1 MLNQST
7 TSPRTGVHPLA
18 PDPSFV
24 LAQHGRGA
32 VGHGVR
38 QRWTSAQDAA
48 RALRTGRAD
57 VVVGC
62 LPFDSRQPAALF
74 EPKSWDPDVDDAASV
89 LPGPGTSGAGVPS
102 VRSWHEEPEPSE
114 HVARVARAVE
124 LARAGALDKV
134 VLARALRL
142 ELDESASALDLLRRF
157 VADDREGNGY
167 LVRLP
172 RDGAVPGGHMVGSSP
187 EALIRREG
195 LEVYTHPLAGTAA
208 RRPEDRD
215 LDREAALALQ
225 TSRKDLD
232 EHRYVVDAIEAALR
246 PLCAE
251 LDVPPL
257 PTLAHTER
265 IWHLGTPIR
274 GVLADPAH
282 TALDLAAALHPTP
295 AVCGSPRQAALQ
307 HILGTESPRGYY
319 AGAVGWCDASGDGH
333 WRVLLR
339 GGHLAE
345 DGLSLTAHAGGGIVA
360 DSDPEA
366 ELAETRLK
374 FTPVLTALGVQDRVK
389 ELLDTAPALP
399 RSRG

>member
-1 MLNQST
+1 MLNQPT
-7 TSPRTGVHPLA
+7 TSPRTQAHSRAL
-18 PDPSFV
+18 DPTFV
-24 LAQHGRGA
+24 LSQRGRSAVGRGI
-32 VGHGVR
+32 R
-38 QRWTSAQDAA
+38 QRWSSGQDAA
-48 RALRTGRAD
+48 RALRAGDAG

-62 LPFDSRQPAALF
+62 LPFDTRQPAALF
-74 EPKSWDPDVDDAASV
+74 EPESWDPDAAA
-89 LPGPGTSGAGVPS
+89 LPGPGTSATGVPT
-102 VRSWHEEPEPSE
+102 VRSWHEEPEPHE

-124 LARAGALDKV
+124 LARSGALDKV
-134 VLARALRL
+134 VLARVLRL
-142 ELDESASALDLLRRF
+142 DLAEPGDPLELLRRF

-172 RDGAVPGGHMVGSSP
+172 TDSALPGGHMIGSSP
-187 EALIRREG
+187 EVLVRREG
-195 LEVYTHPLAGTAA
+195 LEVSTHPLAGTAA
-208 RRPEDRD
+208 RRPEDRN

-225 TSRKDLD
+225 TSHKDLD
-232 EHRYVVDAIEAALR
+232 EHRYVVDAIEAVLR

-265 IWHLGTPIR
+265 IWHLGTTIR
-274 GVLADPAH
+274 GVLADPTH

-295 AVCGSPRQAALQ
+295 AVCGSPRSTALD
-307 HILGTESPRGYY
+307 HILATESPRGYY

-374 FTPVLTALGVQDRVK
+374 FTPVLTALGVQD
-389 ELLDTAPALP
+389 LLETVPAPP
-399 RSRG
+399 RPRG